1 MQITRENNQQSKGR
15 PNLPYHTRP
24 ATDVQYPTPSRSIYV
39 ITASDFKKDN
49 NPIMHLT
56 NYKMLYMD
64 KGKSFLI
71 PTETSQCAQIWDLI
85 KPVLLLQMLQ
95 LFITFS
101 RLFSI
106 QHGIH
111 IYSLLWLRSPPA
123 QPHAV
128 RHLLWMNKIYWPF
141 CLIFLI
147 QHQDRQNSI
156 AFFDDVAHLRQSLP
170 SPHGCCLADRVRRLR
185 EGKEI
190 IEKTHQDWQHNAFS
204 SLSRHRVCLHV

>member
-1 MQITRENNQQSKGR
+1 
-15 PNLPYHTRP
+15 
-24 ATDVQYPTPSRSIYV
+24 
-39 ITASDFKKDN
+39 
-49 NPIMHLT
+49 MHLI
-56 NYKMLYMD
+56 NYEMLYMD

-71 PTETSQCAQIWDLI
+71 PTETSQCAHIWDLI

-101 RLFSI
+101 RPFSI

-128 RHLLWMNKIYWPF
+128 RHLLWMNEIYWPF

-147 QHQDRQNSI
+147 QRHARQKSTVFWCCQKGSHLQVHTDVGQVIEQGGWGEKEVIEKVHQDQE
-156 AFFDDVAHLRQSLP
+156 HKP
-170 SPHGCCLADRVRRLR
+170 
-185 EGKEI
+185 
-190 IEKTHQDWQHNAFS
+190 FS
-204 SLSRHRVCLHV
+204 SLSRTLWVCLHVQN

>member
-1 MQITRENNQQSKGR
+1 
-15 PNLPYHTRP
+15 
-24 ATDVQYPTPSRSIYV
+24 
-39 ITASDFKKDN
+39 
-49 NPIMHLT
+49 
-56 NYKMLYMD
+56 
-64 KGKSFLI
+64 
-71 PTETSQCAQIWDLI
+71 
-85 KPVLLLQMLQ
+85 MLQ

-147 QHQDRQNSI
+147 QFCHDRQNSI
-156 AFFDDVAHLRQSLP
+156 AFLMMLPTSGSYLQVHMDVGWL
-170 SPHGCCLADRVRRLR
+170 
-185 EGKEI
+185 
-190 IEKTHQDWQHNAFS
+190 IE
-204 SLSRHRVCLHV
+204 